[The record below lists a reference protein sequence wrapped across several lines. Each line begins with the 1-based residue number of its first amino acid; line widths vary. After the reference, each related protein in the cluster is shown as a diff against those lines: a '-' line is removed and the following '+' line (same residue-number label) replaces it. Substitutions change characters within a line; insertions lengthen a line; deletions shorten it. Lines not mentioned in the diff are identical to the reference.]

1 MKLIFNRL
9 HRYYDET
16 QEPWYALWSHY
27 DAVKRSPSIKKSDL
41 NPFAKMKAKG
51 AALKFAKDTL
61 INDYPEFF
69 QWIEWG
75 LDDLTG
81 HGDPIADEYI
91 DRYFKY
97 GIPKEFK
104 FKFDST
110 QKDFEDYWEET
121 GAFTGEIS

>member
-16 QEPWYALWSHY
+16 QEPWYALWCHY
-27 DAVKRSPSIKKSDL
+27 
-41 NPFAKMKAKG
+41 
-51 AALKFAKDTL
+51 
-61 INDYPEFF
+61 DYPEFF

-121 GAFTGEIS
+121 GAFTGEIA